1 MLLGAFLIRSKWPIC
16 FFLFCISNM
25 SGNGLWHRCPRCYKV
40 LSKVVFWKAKTCWYV
55 FESNMINVLDLITDM
70 NINDQI
76 AESRLLVFHKKQ
88 FISLLC
94 RQWLLRDDHKFTSA
108 IKNIGLVE
116 ITQAGHYWYYS
127 VKVYLQ
133 KFAKKIQT

>member
-1 MLLGAFLIRSKWPIC
+1 MLLGAFLIRFKWPIC
-16 FFLFCISNM
+16 FFLCCISNM
-25 SGNGLWHRCPRCYKV
+25 SRNGLWHRCYKV
-40 LSKVVFWKAKTCWYV
+40 LSKVVFWKTKTCWYV
-55 FESNMINVLDLITDM
+55 FERNMITVLDLITDKKLM
-70 NINDQI
+70 T
-76 AESRLLVFHKKQ
+76 RLLNHGSLYFTKKQ

-94 RQWLLRDDHKFTSA
+94 RQWLLNDDHKFTSA

>member
-1 MLLGAFLIRSKWPIC
+1 
-16 FFLFCISNM
+16 
-25 SGNGLWHRCPRCYKV
+25 
-40 LSKVVFWKAKTCWYV
+40 
-55 FESNMINVLDLITDM
+55 MINVLDLITDM

-94 RQWLLRDDHKFTSA
+94 RQWLLHDDHKFTSA

-116 ITQAGHYWYYS
+116 ITQAGHY
-127 VKVYLQ
+127 
-133 KFAKKIQT
+133 